1 MKEIETIKILI
12 TNYHKAIKKVFV
24 RRDYLMPL
32 NLNKI
37 ITVIG
42 PRRSGKTALLQFAAQ
57 QLVKN
62 GVKATQIIY
71 INFEDERLLLLAKDL
86 DKILQAYA
94 EMYPN
99 QELADCYFFFDEIQ
113 NVDGWEKF
121 VRRVYDTVSS
131 HVFLTGSNAKLLSSE
146 IATELRGRT
155 YTIELLPL
163 SFKEYVRFKKIE
175 TQDLDTKTQ
184 AKINAAFIQFIKE
197 GGFPEIA
204 LLPPEFHK
212 NILQDYYHVMMYRDM
227 IERYGFGQ
235 VGVLKYFLKRMFEC
249 ITTPFS
255 VNKVFNELK
264 SQGYKVSK
272 NTLYEYLDAAIAIFF
287 CSTSTK
293 FSHSVLKQEL
303 SEKKYYAIDNGLLNA
318 LTFTFKD
325 DWGAMLE
332 NTVHLE
338 LRKKGLKT
346 FFYKGNK
353 ECDFVVEQADGS
365 LLPLQVCYAMDNPDT
380 RKREFAGLIE
390 TCKYLNVNRGVVLTL
405 SDAEEVVIDNIT
417 IQVIHAA
424 KYFLFD

>member
-1 MKEIETIKILI
+1 MKEIETIKVLI
-12 TNYHKAIKKVFV
+12 ANYHKSIKKVFV
-24 RRDYLMPL
+24 SRDYVLPL
-32 NLNKI
+32 TLNKI

-57 QLVKN
+57 KLVID

-86 DKILQAYA
+86 DKILQAYS

-163 SFKEYVRFKKIE
+163 SFKEYLRFKKID
-175 TQDLDTKTQ
+175 TQGLDTKTQ
-184 AKINAAFIQFIKE
+184 AKINAAFLQFMKE

-204 LLPPEFHK
+204 LLPTEFHK

-227 IERYGFGQ
+227 IERYGFSQ

-264 SQGYKVSK
+264 SQGYKISK

-338 LRKKGLKT
+338 FRKKGLKT
-346 FFYKGNK
+346 FFFKGNK
-353 ECDFVVEQADGS
+353 ECDFVVEQTDGS
-365 LLPLQVCYAMDNPDT
+365 LLPVQVCYDMDNSDT
-380 RKREFAGLIE
+380 RKREFAGLTE
-390 TCKYLNVNRGVVLTL
+390 ACNFLNVNKGVVLTL
-405 SDAEEVVIDNIT
+405 SAAEELVVENIN
-417 IQVIHAA
+417 IQVIHVAR
-424 KYFLFD
+424 YFL

>member
-1 MKEIETIKILI
+1 MKEIETIKVLI
-12 TNYHKAIKKVFV
+12 ANYHKGIEKGFLS
-24 RRDYLMPL
+24 RDYFLPL
-32 NLNKI
+32 NLSKI

-57 QLVKN
+57 KLVKT
-62 GVKATQIIY
+62 GVKHTQIIY
-71 INFEDERLLLLAKDL
+71 INFEDERLLLLANDL

-94 EMYPN
+94 EMYPSQN
-99 QELADCYFFFDEIQ
+99 LADCYFFFDEIQ

-121 VRRVYDTVSS
+121 VRRVYDSVSS

-163 SFKEYVRFKKIE
+163 SFKEYLRFKKID
-175 TQDLDTKTQ
+175 TQGLDAKTQ
-184 AKINAAFIQFIKE
+184 GKINAAFLQFMKE

-204 LLPPEFHK
+204 LLPTEFHK
-212 NILQDYYHVMMYRDM
+212 NILQDYYHLMMYRDM
-227 IERYGFGQ
+227 IERYGFSQ

-264 SQGYKVSK
+264 SQDYKISK

-303 SEKKYYAIDNGLLNA
+303 SEKKYYAIDTGLLNA
-318 LTFTFKD
+318 LTFAFKD
-325 DWGAMLE
+325 DWGALLE

-338 LRKKGLKT
+338 FRKKGLKT
-346 FFYKGNK
+346 FFFKGNK
-353 ECDFVVEQADGS
+353 ECDFVVEQTDGS
-365 LLPLQVCYAMDNPDT
+365 LLPVQVCYDMDSMDT

-390 TCKYLNVNRGVVLTL
+390 ACKFLNVNKGVVLTL
-405 SDAEEVVIDNIT
+405 STAEEVLVDYIT
-417 IQVIHAA
+417 IQLIHAA
-424 KYFLFD
+424 RYFL

>member
-1 MKEIETIKILI
+1 MREIETIKVLI
-12 TNYHKAIKKVFV
+12 ANYHKSIKKVFV
-24 RRDYLMPL
+24 SRDYVLPL
-32 NLNKI
+32 TLNKI

-57 QLVKN
+57 KLVKD
-62 GVKATQIIY
+62 GIKATQIIY

-94 EMYPN
+94 EMYPK

-163 SFKEYVRFKKIE
+163 SFKEYLRFKKID
-175 TQDLDTKTQ
+175 TQGLDTKTQ
-184 AKINAAFIQFIKE
+184 AKINEAFIQFMKE

-204 LLPPEFHK
+204 LLPTEFHK

-227 IERYGFGQ
+227 IERYGFSQ

-264 SQGYKVSK
+264 SQGYKISK

-287 CSTSTK
+287 CSTNTK

-318 LTFTFKD
+318 LTFAFKD

-338 LRKKGLKT
+338 FRKQGLKT

-353 ECDFVVEQADGS
+353 ECDFVVEQTDGS
-365 LLPLQVCYAMDNPDT
+365 LLPVQVCYDMDNSDT
-380 RKREFAGLIE
+380 RKREFAGLTE
-390 TCKYLNVNRGVVLTL
+390 ACNFLNVNKGMVLTL
-405 SDAEEVVIDNIT
+405 SAPDELVVENIN
-417 IQVIHAA
+417 IQVIHVAR
-424 KYFLFD
+424 YFL

>member
-1 MKEIETIKILI
+1 MKEIETIKVLI
-12 TNYHKAIKKVFV
+12 ANYHKSIKKVFV
-24 RRDYLMPL
+24 SRDYVLPL
-32 NLNKI
+32 TLNKI

-57 QLVKN
+57 KLVKD

-86 DKILQAYA
+86 DKILQAYS

-163 SFKEYVRFKKIE
+163 SFKEYLRFKKID
-175 TQDLDTKTQ
+175 TQWLDTKTQ
-184 AKINAAFIQFIKE
+184 AKINAAFLQFMKE

-204 LLPPEFHK
+204 LLPSEFHK

-227 IERYGFGQ
+227 IERYGFSQ

-264 SQGYKVSK
+264 SQGYKISK

-293 FSHSVLKQEL
+293 FSHSILKQEL

-318 LTFTFKD
+318 LTFAFKD

-338 LRKKGLKT
+338 FRKKGLKT

-353 ECDFVVEQADGS
+353 ECDFVLEQTDGS
-365 LLPLQVCYAMDNPDT
+365 LLPVQVCYDLENPDT
-380 RKREFAGLIE
+380 RKREFAGLTE
-390 TCKYLNVNRGVVLTL
+390 ACKYLNVKNGVVLTL
-405 SDAEEVVIDNIT
+405 SAAEDVVVEDIN
-417 IQVIHAA
+417 IQVIHVAR
-424 KYFLFD
+424 YFL

>member
-1 MKEIETIKILI
+1 MKEIETIKVLI
-12 TNYHKAIKKVFV
+12 ANYHKSIKKVFV
-24 RRDYLMPL
+24 SRDYVLPL
-32 NLNKI
+32 TLNKI

-57 QLVKN
+57 KLVID

-163 SFKEYVRFKKIE
+163 SFKEYLRFKKID
-175 TQDLDTKTQ
+175 TQGLDTKTQ
-184 AKINAAFIQFIKE
+184 AKINAAFIQFMKE
-197 GGFPEIA
+197 GGFPEIT
-204 LLPPEFHK
+204 LLPTEFHK

-227 IERYGFGQ
+227 IERYGFSQ

-264 SQGYKVSK
+264 SQGYKISK

-318 LTFTFKD
+318 LTFAFKD

-338 LRKKGLKT
+338 FRKKGLKT

-353 ECDFVVEQADGS
+353 ECDFVVEQPDGN
-365 LLPLQVCYAMDNPDT
+365 LLPVQVCYDMDNPDT
-380 RKREFAGLIE
+380 RKREFAGLTE
-390 TCKYLNVNRGVVLTL
+390 ACNFLNVKNGVVLTL
-405 SDAEEVVIDNIT
+405 SAADELVVENIN
-417 IQVIHAA
+417 IQVIHVAR
-424 KYFLFD
+424 YFL

>member
-1 MKEIETIKILI
+1 MKEIETIKVLI
-12 TNYHKAIKKVFV
+12 ANYHKSIKKVFV
-24 RRDYLMPL
+24 SRDYVLPL
-32 NLNKI
+32 TLNKI

-57 QLVKN
+57 KLVID

-86 DKILQAYA
+86 DKILQAYS

-163 SFKEYVRFKKIE
+163 SFKEYLRFKKID
-175 TQDLDTKTQ
+175 TQGLDTKTQ
-184 AKINAAFIQFIKE
+184 AKINAAFIQFMKE

-204 LLPPEFHK
+204 LLPSEFHK

-227 IERYGFGQ
+227 IERYGFSQ

-264 SQGYKVSK
+264 SQGYKISK

-303 SEKKYYAIDNGLLNA
+303 SEKKYYAIDTGLLNA
-318 LTFTFKD
+318 LTFAFKD
-325 DWGAMLE
+325 DWGALLE

-338 LRKKGLKT
+338 FRKKGLKT

-353 ECDFVVEQADGS
+353 ECDFVVEQTDGS
-365 LLPLQVCYAMDNPDT
+365 LLPVQVCYDLENPDT
-380 RKREFAGLIE
+380 RKREFAGLTE
-390 TCKYLNVNRGVVLTL
+390 ACKYLNVKDGVVLTL
-405 SDAEEVVIDNIT
+405 SAAEEVILEDIN
-417 IQVIHAA
+417 IQVIHVAR
-424 KYFLFD
+424 YFL

>member
-1 MKEIETIKILI
+1 MKEIETIKVLI
-12 TNYHKAIKKVFV
+12 ANYHKSIKKVFV
-24 RRDYLMPL
+24 SRDYVLPL
-32 NLNKI
+32 TLNKI
-37 ITVIG
+37 LTVIG
-42 PRRSGKTALLQFAAQ
+42 PRRSGKTALLQFTAQ
-57 QLVKN
+57 KLVID

-86 DKILQAYA
+86 DKILQAYS

-163 SFKEYVRFKKIE
+163 SFKEYLRFKKID
-175 TQDLDTKTQ
+175 TQGLDTKTQ
-184 AKINAAFIQFIKE
+184 AKINAAFIQFMKE

-204 LLPPEFHK
+204 LLPTEFHK

-227 IERYGFGQ
+227 IERYGFSQ

-264 SQGYKVSK
+264 SQGYKISK

-303 SEKKYYAIDNGLLNA
+303 SEKKYYAIDTGLLNA
-318 LTFTFKD
+318 LTFAFKD
-325 DWGAMLE
+325 DWGALLE

-338 LRKKGLKT
+338 FRKKGLKT

-353 ECDFVVEQADGS
+353 ECDFVLEQTDGS
-365 LLPLQVCYAMDNPDT
+365 LLPVQVCYDLDNPDT
-380 RKREFAGLIE
+380 RKREFAGITE
-390 TCKYLNVNRGVVLTL
+390 ACKYLNVNNGVVLTL
-405 SDAEEVVIDNIT
+405 SAAEDVVVEGINIQ
-417 IQVIHAA
+417 IIHVAR
-424 KYFLFD
+424 YFL